1 MSLAKTQITIIL
13 FSLKEQITKIE
24 KVTFTSV
31 NKIILL
37 FYILPDNFKFY
48 ITMPNKERYLK
59 TTSVKCM

>member
-37 FYILPDNFKFY
+37 FYILPDNFKLY
-48 ITMPNKERYLK
+48 ITMPNKERHLK